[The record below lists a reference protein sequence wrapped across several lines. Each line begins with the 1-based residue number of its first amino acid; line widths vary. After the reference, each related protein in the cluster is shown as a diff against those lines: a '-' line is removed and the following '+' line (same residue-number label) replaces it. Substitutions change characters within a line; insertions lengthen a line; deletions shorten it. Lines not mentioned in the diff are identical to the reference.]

1 MDRGAWWAIDLGVA
15 ESDMTDWLTFSL
27 SLPITDLLYQV
38 KQSSLMLIERLS
50 GLPEWLPSTYA

>member
-38 KQSSLMLIERLS
+38 KQSSLMQIERLS